1 MADNNQKQ
9 FSVTNRNIQGVSRQ
23 IVDLTNALEFSVPG
37 QAFSKD
43 LKHKNITINPKSALD
58 QQKNDPQNQQRNF
71 LSGIYNLLFD
81 IKKALTGFTSNKQ
94 DDKKTENTNE
104 VVELEA
110 KQLSTITTNFS
121 TSLNAALKQPLH
133 DLLTG
138 LAALNTK
145 LDKSLTTTI
154 DNDSLNTLA
163 QKLNTAVSTSF
174 KDIDVTSAIASKI
187 GNIDLNNTLSNKITG
202 NVDLTSLINGKLGN
216 VDLTSSLNNKII
228 FDNQQFNTTFNNQL
242 TGLFNNVDINDKIQP
257 ITINLDEKV
266 DTQAFNQSLN
276 KVFDN
281 VKVNDIDVTSAISN
295 SIKETTLDLNDKV
308 KVKDVVITTTA
319 PSSELPQNIFKKE
332 DLNPLT
338 SLLQAIKASISGI
351 NEKLTV
357 PKVEGEAEGDG
368 KEATQAQN
376 LVGAINSQIK
386 QVYEALSSFNS
397 DIDNKL
403 TGITT
408 SLQHLGSSRDGENS
422 SVNLNTTLQGLKQ
435 SQEKISTALSAIATK
450 VGNAVSN
457 YFDKSDSQ
465 FYTNLKNTFDSSL
478 NNKLQKITPPP
489 VEDKKEEET
498 PKKQTP
504 YTFTDEVIKA
514 NKNISI
520 MPTEKKEEDK
530 QDKKEKYKL
539 ATPETNKLVDKAIT
553 VKAPQPEDASKK
565 KVQKK
570 LDYEYKNK
578 DLEKLSDLVTTIS
591 VATLDINKK
600 LDKLDDIGTVLNK
613 KEGIHI
619 TLPNKDDPNKER
631 LFQTLNHLDD
641 KLDKLDYNKP
651 TMTQK
656 DNSIGLRSNMTDIF
670 RALGNAIK
678 KNQYIDFEKFAS
690 NFKRPIKV
698 QNKKIE
704 SKQTKVVSVNNVI
717 QKKPQLRP
725 RVPATEEK
733 KPVITAPPIVKH
745 IYVQPK
751 KQKEQKPIVVKV
763 EPKKQE
769 PKTPV
774 VKEQP
779 KKIISIR
786 PTVIKEESKKQKQ
799 TPPRPIYVPTYKEP
813 SKPIAPIVPKKEQ
826 KPKYIV
832 VPQKIEQPK
841 KPQEVKKPQPLK
853 VSPSLVP
860 PTPINLTVSAPK
872 KSESVKPTS
881 PVVEPKKPLYTFR
894 PASPTIDRKPVI
906 NKPITVSSPLVQ
918 PKIPTPKPT
927 HIIKNLDTQS
937 KTLSVKGNLG
947 ETDNKLSLTPKKSGI
962 ISTIGNFFKKF
973 SKNVGKQREQKPAP
987 YSLENYLTSF
997 GKYASLQE
1005 LLQNRIGKNLKG
1017 LGKSIQQLNLG
1028 EGQDKTITVNGMIGG
1043 GQGGG
1048 IDPSQLTEQ
1057 LGNLDQLKELS
1068 NLKDVKGLKG
1078 LLGKGGGAAGG
1089 AAAGGAGALGTA
1101 ASIAGGALVAGV
1113 GLAGAYGAYNASKWD
1128 DEIGNTG
1135 GMSTTGSQAADGA
1148 LAGINHIFGEGAW
1161 ARLKTTWNSGDLT
1174 KLWGHNNQ
1182 LDNEYTFAEHKALAS
1197 LGKQKADELKRKRQ
1211 DAVIKKRLDEV
1222 NKTNIY
1228 DYGLQRVGTIT
1239 NILNAKIQSQVGTQ
1253 DFQRNKGNYKFDNQS
1268 KRQLSQIVDTSQQA
1282 KKMTT
1287 LSMKLNNKAAFRST
1301 DMSFAQKLSKKAGLD
1316 QNNVVFNQNMHS
1328 AAMGSRYFL
1337 GKKFI
1342 DDDTFN
1348 SLPTAV
1354 RLGANIRSG
1363 AYGAFGEDK
1372 KNYLETLSLKQLEQY
1387 KEGLQS
1393 DKTIL
1398 EKQDDSYYSSM
1409 QNLFLALRKQH
1420 PDKNI
1425 YGFDRNNLY
1434 SYKRDVLRPL
1444 NNQLLDRVNEQI
1456 TLQTQKQQQNKIIH
1470 TATAQQAIQEEK
1482 QQAQREALSNEN
1494 KEQLPPKTQQP
1505 NVSQQTMTTTAGAIV
1520 QNDVA
1525 RGTVRQLL
1533 EGTTSSTPRT
1543 YQLVSKPLFSTEKVE
1558 TEEKKQTSFTVVN
1571 KDNTDYVPK
1580 LN

>member
-37 QAFSKD
+37 QAFSRD

-163 QKLNTAVSTSF
+163 QKLNTAISTSF

-319 PSSELPQNIFKKE
+319 PSSELPQNVFKKE

-351 NEKLTV
+351 NEKLTI
-357 PKVEGEAEGDG
+357 PKVEGEAEGDD

-376 LVGAINSQIK
+376 LVGAINNQIK

-408 SLQHLGSSRDGENS
+408 SLQHLGSSRDGEDS
-422 SVNLNTTLQGLKQ
+422 SVKLNTTLQGLKQ
-435 SQEKISTALSAIATK
+435 SQEKISTALNAIDTK

-457 YFDKSDSQ
+457 YFDKNNSQ

-478 NNKLQKITPPP
+478 NDKLQKITPPP
-489 VEDKKEEET
+489 IEEKDEEKT
-498 PKKQTP
+498 PKKETP
-504 YTFTDEVIKA
+504 YTFTDEVVKA
-514 NKNISI
+514 DKNISI

-553 VKAPQPEDASKK
+553 VKAPVTEDASKK

-578 DLEKLSDLVTTIS
+578 DLQKLSDLVTTIS
-591 VATLDINKK
+591 VATLAINKK

-717 QKKPQLRP
+717 QKKPQ
-725 RVPATEEK
+725 
-733 KPVITAPPIVKH
+733 
-745 IYVQPK
+745 
-751 KQKEQKPIVVKV
+751 
-763 EPKKQE
+763 
-769 PKTPV
+769 
-774 VKEQP
+774 
-779 KKIISIR
+779 
-786 PTVIKEESKKQKQ
+786 
-799 TPPRPIYVPTYKEP
+799 
-813 SKPIAPIVPKKEQ
+813 
-826 KPKYIV
+826 
-832 VPQKIEQPK
+832 
-841 KPQEVKKPQPLK
+841 EVKKPQPLK

-872 KSESVKPTS
+872 KSEPVKPTS
-881 PVVEPKKPLYTFR
+881 PVTEPKKPLYTFK
-894 PASPTIDRKPVI
+894 PASPIIDRKPVI
-906 NKPITVSSPLVQ
+906 NRPITVSSPLVQ
-918 PKIPTPKPT
+918 PKVPTPKPT

-947 ETDNKLSLTPKKSGI
+947 ETDKKLSLTPKKSGI
-962 ISTIGNFFKKF
+962 ISTIGDFFNKF

-1017 LGKSIQQLNLG
+1017 LGKSIQQLNLS
-1028 EGQDKTITVNGMIGG
+1028 EGQDKTITVNGMIGS

-1068 NLKDVKGLKG
+1068 NLKDMKGLKG
-1078 LLGKGGGAAGG
+1078 LLGKGGEAAGG

-1135 GMSTTGSQAADGA
+1135 GMSTTGSQTADGA
-1148 LAGINHIFGEGAW
+1148 LASINHIFGEGAW

-1348 SLPTAV
+1348 NLPTAV

-1393 DKTIL
+1393 DKAIL

-1420 PDKNI
+1420 PDKDI